1 MVDPVTDEDR
11 ERTMLYVKVGL
22 TLLVG
27 LSSGLIASQGDATI
41 EVVGGAVLAGLVVGA
56 ALAWYLVPDA
66 SAVSPASRRRY
77 RK

>member
-11 ERTMLYVKVGL
+11 ERTILYVKVGL
-22 TLLVG
+22 ALLVG
-27 LSSGLIASQGDATI
+27 LSAGLIASQGDASLEI
-41 EVVGGAVLAGLVVGA
+41 VVGAVLAGFVIGG

-66 SAVSPASRRRY
+66 KAFSPASNRRY

>member
-1 MVDPVTDEDR
+1 MVDPVSDESR

-27 LSSGLIASQGDATI
+27 LSAGLIASQGDASI
-41 EVVGGAVLAGLVVGA
+41 EIVGGAIIAGFVVGG

-66 SAVSPASRRRY
+66 TAISPASNRRY

>member
-1 MVDPVTDEDR
+1 MVDPVSDDDR
-11 ERTMLYVKVGL
+11 ERTMLYVKVAL

-27 LSSGLIASQGDATI
+27 LSSGLIASQGDGSI
-41 EVVGGAVLAGLVVGA
+41 EVVGGATIAGLVVGG

-66 SAVSPASRRRY
+66 AAISPASNRRY

>member
-1 MVDPVTDEDR
+1 MVDPVSDEDR

-27 LSSGLIASQGDATI
+27 LSSGLIASQGETSP
-41 EVVGGAVLAGLVVGA
+41 EVVGGAVVAGLVVGGT
-56 ALAWYLVPDA
+56 LAWYLVPDA
-66 SAVSPASRRRY
+66 EEVSPASNRRY